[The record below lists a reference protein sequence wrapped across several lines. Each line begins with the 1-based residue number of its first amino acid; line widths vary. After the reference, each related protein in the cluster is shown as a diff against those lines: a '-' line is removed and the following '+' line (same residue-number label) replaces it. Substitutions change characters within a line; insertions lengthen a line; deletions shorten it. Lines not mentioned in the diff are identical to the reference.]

1 MIRESNLQALGNIK
15 QLIIAVLILPGIIL
29 SFSLIIIL
37 GGITSSHPCFR
48 EYPSPSHK
56 LVLTMESCGS
66 LTVGYNYTISRN
78 YSIFQK
84 VKSRGKISPDISGK
98 WYSRRFESLKIE
110 WDSQETQI
118 RWELKEYSTT
128 GLAEDNSQMPIQG
141 IINIINN

>member
-1 MIRESNLQALGNIK
+1 
-15 QLIIAVLILPGIIL
+15 
-29 SFSLIIIL
+29 
-37 GGITSSHPCFR
+37 
-48 EYPSPSHK
+48 
-56 LVLTMESCGS
+56 MESCGS